1 MILNTLKLLLPALIP
16 SWNFFDVIAPSPR
29 IQYALLKTEK
39 ETPLEWF
46 EFRPR
51 SMRLSVIQ
59 ILHRIFWNP
68 RWNETLYMVSCAE
81 RIMENP
87 ANCLHSENE
96 ILNRIISNL
105 IEENSPNHTS
115 TATHLQFRLLT
126 LQRQDSKLIQEVIFH
141 SRIHKLPDMTL
152 QSGNDI

>member
-1 MILNTLKLLLPALIP
+1 MILKALKLLLPALIP

-29 IQYALLKTEK
+29 IQYALLNTEN
-39 ETPLEWF
+39 EIQLEWL

-51 SMRLSVIQ
+51 PMRLNVIQ

-81 RIMENP
+81 RIMENS

-96 ILNRIISNL
+96 ILNRISSDL
-105 IEENSPNHTS
+105 IEENPPNHTIS
-115 TATHLQFRLLT
+115 ETHLQFRLLT
-126 LQRQDSKLIQEVIFH
+126 LQRQDSELIQEVIFH
-141 SRIHKLPDMTL
+141 SRIQKLPDMSL
-152 QSGNDI
+152 QSGDDI